1 MLLPMSKVKII
12 GPKGYFVE
20 ALAVLHRV
28 GVMQIEDLG
37 KKIAPGDIF
46 MHQMAVDARIVDDR
60 NKLSEQ
66 TSRIGAIVSTLE
78 PSERERKQIHSEEE
92 EKRLYQE
99 IASGSNRALLASADE
114 YIKALGD
121 KAKEFSSKRSELE
134 HQMVSLMKYGAI
146 VRKLAPLARRLVTL
160 EGYESIALLVEKKY
174 RQVFEVIEERMR
186 ELTHDHFEIVSA
198 DIDAESTAAI
208 LVFDS
213 TYSKQVRSFL
223 WRESVNEVRLPENLA
238 NQPFGK
244 VARAIKR
251 QREEIAREIQ
261 KTQEELLSISRAWYV
276 KLLAL
281 KEALQDRLEELKYI
295 GHLAETDYTFM
306 LHGWVPTKYLTKT
319 RKAIR
324 DQFGESVILD
334 EVKVTPAELAEAP
347 VVYENPS
354 LVKPYELIMRFFQ
367 PPRYGTIDPTP
378 FLALF
383 FPIFFGMMVGDMGY
397 GLALIGICLLLRWR
411 YKHIL
416 IMKPITTIF
425 ISAGISAVLFGFL
438 YGEVFGNIP
447 ELIHVIRPIHVM
459 GIELPLDRMKSFM
472 PLMYLVLGVGAAQI
486 FFGLVLGVVNAIKEK
501 SKKHAI
507 EKSGL
512 LVVLLSIF
520 LIVIAVVAELK
531 VLMTPAYVLILIGL
545 VLLIYGGGLMGAL
558 EIFGTL
564 GNIFS
569 YIRILALGLAG
580 VILALVANQMAGA
593 VGNIFVGVLVASI
606 LHMLNI
612 VVGTFSP
619 TIHGLRLNLLEFF
632 NKFVERGGKE
642 YKPFKRVGGGE

>member
-1 MLLPMSKVKII
+1 
-12 GPKGYFVE
+12 
-20 ALAVLHRV
+20 
-28 GVMQIEDLG
+28 MQIEDLG
-37 KKIAPGDIF
+37 KKIVPGDTF
-46 MHQMAVDARIVDDR
+46 MHQMAVDTRTIDDR

-66 TSRIGAIVSTLE
+66 TSRIGAIVSTFE
-78 PSERERKQIHSEEE
+78 PPERERKQIHSKEE

-146 VRKLAPLARRLVTL
+146 VRKLAPLARRLATL

-174 RQVFEVIEERMR
+174 RQVFEVIEEKMR
-186 ELTHDHFEIVSA
+186 ELTHDQFEIVSA
-198 DIDAESTAAI
+198 DVDEESTAAI
-208 LVFDS
+208 LVFNS

-251 QREEIAREIQ
+251 QREEIAKEIQ
-261 KTQEELLSISRAWYV
+261 KTQEELLNISRVWYV

-306 LHGWVPTKYLTKT
+306 LHGWVPTKYLIKT

-383 FPIFFGMMVGDMGY
+383 FPIFFGMIVGDIGY
-397 GLALIGICLLLRWR
+397 GLAVIGVCLFLRWR
-411 YKHIL
+411 FKGNL
-416 IMKPITTIF
+416 IIKPITMIF
-425 ISAGISAVLFGFL
+425 ISQA
-438 YGEVFGNIP
+438 
-447 ELIHVIRPIHVM
+447 
-459 GIELPLDRMKSFM
+459 
-472 PLMYLVLGVGAAQI
+472 
-486 FFGLVLGVVNAIKEK
+486 
-501 SKKHAI
+501 
-507 EKSGL
+507 
-512 LVVLLSIF
+512 
-520 LIVIAVVAELK
+520 
-531 VLMTPAYVLILIGL
+531 
-545 VLLIYGGGLMGAL
+545 
-558 EIFGTL
+558 
-564 GNIFS
+564 
-569 YIRILALGLAG
+569 
-580 VILALVANQMAGA
+580 
-593 VGNIFVGVLVASI
+593 
-606 LHMLNI
+606 
-612 VVGTFSP
+612 
-619 TIHGLRLNLLEFF
+619 
-632 NKFVERGGKE
+632 
-642 YKPFKRVGGGE
+642 

>member
-1 MLLPMSKVKII
+1 MSKVKIV

-20 ALAVLHRV
+20 ALAVLHRL
-28 GVMQIEDLG
+28 GVMQIEDLS
-37 KKIAPGDIF
+37 KKIAPGDTF
-46 MHQMAVDARIVDDR
+46 MHQMAVDPRTVEDR
-60 NKLSEQ
+60 NKLGEQ
-66 TSRIGAIVSTLE
+66 LSRIGAIVSTLE
-78 PSERERKQIHSEEE
+78 PTETERKRIHSEEE

-99 IASGSNRALLASADE
+99 VASGSNRELLAAAAE
-114 YIKALGD
+114 YIEALGD
-121 KAKEFSSKRSELE
+121 KAKEFSSKRKELE
-134 HQMVSLMKYGAI
+134 NQMVSLMKYGAI
-146 VRKLAPLARRLVTL
+146 VRKLAPLARRLATL

-174 RQVFEVIEERMR
+174 RQVFDLIQEKMRVI
-186 ELTHDHFEIVSA
+186 TNDQFEIVSA
-198 DIDAESTAAI
+198 DVDEESTAAI
-208 LVFDS
+208 LVFNG
-213 TYSKQVRSFL
+213 TYSKEVRSFL

-244 VARAIKR
+244 VAKAIKK
-251 QREEIAREIQ
+251 QREEIAQEIE
-261 KTQEELLSISRAWYV
+261 KTHEELLNMSKEWYV

-306 LHGWVPTKYLTKT
+306 VHGWVPTKYLSRS

-354 LVKPYELIMRFFQ
+354 FVKPYELIMRLFQ

-383 FPIFFGMMVGDMGY
+383 FPIFFGMMLGDIGY
-397 GLALIGICLLLRWR
+397 GLALIGICLFLRRR

-416 IMKPITTIF
+416 IMKPVTTIF
-425 ISAGISAVLFGFL
+425 ISAGVSAILFGFL
-438 YGEVFGNIP
+438 YGEFFGDIP
-447 ELIHVIRPIHVM
+447 HLIHIVRPVHIM

-472 PLMYLVLGVGAAQI
+472 PLMFMVLGVGAAQI
-486 FFGLVLGVVNAIKEK
+486 FFGLILGVVNAIKEK
-501 SKKHAI
+501 SKKHVI
-507 EKSGL
+507 EKGGL

-520 LIVIAVVAELK
+520 LIVIAMVAELK
-531 VLMTPAYVLILIGL
+531 VLMTPAYILILIGL

-580 VILALVANQMAGA
+580 VILAIVANQMAGA

-612 VVGTFSP
+612 IVGTFSP